1 MGIPHSPFCSI
12 QECWHRR
19 IVDCQLCLHLSPEIE
34 DCESFKL
41 TFNPFQKK
49 NMTFHELEIEGF

>member
-19 IVDCQLCLHLSPEIE
+19 IVDSQLCLHLSPEIE

-41 TFNPFQKK
+41 TFNPFQK
-49 NMTFHELEIEGF
+49 NHDFS